1 MNENSISLDIKES
14 DVIEITKAIQVL
26 AEKLQPLLIALEASD
41 RQSLAKMK
49 DKSVPFLEKIIQYI
63 ESNPEF
69 VPIFLNTDE
78 MKKDFN
84 AFTVLNNF
92 LRPLAQIT
100 RNLEDTAMLCGSEAY
115 SAGLI
120 YYGSVK
126 QAAKVNV
133 PKAKAVADDLS
144 VRFEAQKVRK
154 NKAKSDK

>member
-14 DVIEITKAIQVL
+14 DAVEITKAIQVL
-26 AEKLQPLLIALEASD
+26 ADKLQSLLIALESSD

-49 DKSVPFLEKIIQYI
+49 DKSVPFLEKIIQYVG
-63 ESNPEF
+63 SNPEF
-69 VPIFLNTDE
+69 VPVFLNTDE

-84 AFTVLNNF
+84 AFTVLNKF

-144 VRFEAQKVRK
+144 IRFEAQKVSK
-154 NKAKSDK
+154 KKP

>member
-1 MNENSISLDIKES
+1 
-14 DVIEITKAIQVL
+14 
-26 AEKLQPLLIALEASD
+26 
-41 RQSLAKMK
+41 MK

-69 VPIFLNTDE
+69 VPVFLNTAE

-144 VRFEAQKVRK
+144 VRFEAQKVSK
-154 NKAKSDK
+154 KKP